1 MVSPRTRALRALG
14 MAGVF
19 ALGVLPLAV
28 GEPKCSFARLFHAPC
43 PGCGM
48 TRAVHL
54 LQAGDIA
61 ASLRMHPLAVPLM
74 LASAAFA
81 ASMVWVT
88 YLFATPLRMWE
99 SRLCR
104 ASVFVL
110 GGVYAATFVLWGLRA
125 AGLFGGPVPV

>member
-1 MVSPRTRALRALG
+1 MPGVVRALG
-14 MAGVF
+14 MAAIF
-19 ALGVLPLAV
+19 AVGVLPTAIT
-28 GEPKCSFARLFHAPC
+28 EPKCSFARLFHAPC

-54 LQAGDIA
+54 LEAGNVVG
-61 ASLRMHPLAVPLM
+61 SLYMHPLAVPVM

-81 ASMVWVT
+81 ASVVWVT
-88 YLFATPLRMWE
+88 YVLATPLRMWE

-104 ASVFVL
+104 ASVFAL
-110 GGVYAATFVLWGLRA
+110 GGVYLATIVLWGLRA

>member
-1 MVSPRTRALRALG
+1 
-14 MAGVF
+14 MAAIF
-19 ALGVLPLAV
+19 ALGVLPTVIA
-28 GEPKCSFARLFHAPC
+28 EPKCSFVRLFHAPC

-54 LQAGDIA
+54 LEAGNVVG
-61 ASLRMHPLAVPLM
+61 SLHMHPFAVPVM

-88 YLFATPLRMWE
+88 YVFATPLRMWE

-104 ASVFVL
+104 ASVFTL
-110 GGVYAATFVLWGLRA
+110 GGVYLATIVFWGLRA